1 MKIKVEFQ
9 PKGKIVSLNKGE
21 NLLQAAL
28 KNRVPIRNRCRG
40 NGQCTTCKV
49 QILNPDPMVSLPS
62 SQEQRMIG
70 EEALQVGYRLA
81 CQTRV
86 YGRIQ
91 VRVPEETWKTTVREQ
106 IQQQKENEGI

>member
-1 MKIKVEFQ
+1 MRIKVEFQ
-9 PKGKIVSLNKGE
+9 PKGKTVSLNKGE

-28 KNRVPIRNRCRG
+28 KNRIPIRNRCRG

-49 QILNPDPMVSLPS
+49 QIMSPNAMVSLPS

-70 EEALQVGYRLA
+70 EEALETGYRLA

-86 YGRIQ
+86 YGAVR
-91 VRVPEETWKTTVREQ
+91 VRVPEEAWKTTVREH